1 MAKTDF
7 NSVDE
12 YLATMPD
19 ATRKKLDE
27 VRALIREELPKADE
41 VIAYQI
47 PTYKVDGVSVIH
59 FAGWKEHFS
68 LYPVG
73 EDFVETFPAEA
84 KKYLLSKGTIRF
96 PLKDKVP
103 VALIRKIVRLR
114 AKAAQIAI
122 DSKLSKNTKYIL

>member
-7 NSVDE
+7 KSVDD

-19 ATRKKLDE
+19 ATRKVLDE
-27 VRALIREELPKADE
+27 VRAIIRKALPKADE

-47 PTYKVDGVSVIH
+47 PTYKQDGVSVIH

-73 EDFVETFPAEA
+73 ESFVEAFPEEA
-84 KKYLLSKGTIRF
+84 AKYPISKGTIRF
-96 PLKDKVP
+96 PLKEKVP
-103 VALIRKIVRLR
+103 KALVTKIVKLR
-114 AKAAQIAI
+114 AKAAA
-122 DSKLSKNTKYIL
+122 DEAKAKKKR

>member
-7 NSVDE
+7 RSVDA

-19 ATRKKLDE
+19 ATREVLDQ
-27 VRALIREELPKADE
+27 VRAIIRKALPEADE

-47 PTYKVDGVSVIH
+47 PTYKQDGVSVVH

-73 EDFVETFPAEA
+73 EKFAEA
-84 KKYLLSKGTIRF
+84 FPEESARYPVSKGTIKF
-96 PLKDKVP
+96 SLDEKVP
-103 VALIRKIVRLR
+103 VRLIERIVKFRAKEAAEEAK
-114 AKAAQIAI
+114 AKAA
-122 DSKLSKNTKYIL
+122 KKRGR